1 MGACGEGVGGEAQL
15 NAPRIAVVLFGPEGR
30 GGFNQSGFAGVERA
44 RALFPALA
52 VHWCEPSAPAV
63 RAASLRGLCKESVDL
78 VIAHGGQGDAPVAAV
93 APEFGATR
101 FAITQG
107 DYLAAN
113 VACYEVLQE
122 QSAFLAG
129 VLAAATTRTGVVAH
143 MSGEK
148 VRPGLKGRAAF
159 ADGVRTQN
167 PAVKLLTTFCGNQ
180 HDADLAHRV
189 VSAQADAGADVL
201 FAMIDGGR
209 DGAIRACRERGVAQ
223 IGNVFDWTQRE
234 PEVFIASAIAD
245 SGYCIE
251 LAVRD
256 FLDGSLACGSKRVI
270 GIEADAHVRLA
281 LHARVD
287 AATRAL
293 LESFRARLVS
303 GALHPAT
310 QYDGAEFAFS

>member
-1 MGACGEGVGGEAQL
+1 M
-15 NAPRIAVVLFGPEGR
+15 
-30 GGFNQSGFAGVERA
+30 
-44 RALFPALA
+44 
-52 VHWCEPSAPAV
+52 V
-63 RAASLRGLCKESVDL
+63 RAAFLRGLCERGIDL
-78 VIAHGGQGDAPVAAV
+78 VIAHGGQGDVPVAAV
-93 APEFGATR
+93 ASEFDAVR

-107 DYLAAN
+107 DHLATN

-129 VLAAATTRTGVVAH
+129 VLAAALTKTGVVAH

-148 VRPGLKGRAAF
+148 VLPGLKGRAAF
-159 ADGVRTQN
+159 ADGVRAQN
-167 PAVKLLTTFCGNQ
+167 PDVRLLTTFCGNQ

-209 DGAIRACRERGVAQ
+209 DGAIRACRERGMVQ

-234 PEVFIASAIAD
+234 PQVFIASAIAD
-245 SGYCIE
+245 SGHCIE

-256 FLDGSLACGSKRVI
+256 FLDGRLACGSKRVI

-287 AATRAL
+287 AATRVL
-293 LESFRARLVS
+293 LESFRARLAA

-310 QYDGAEFAFS
+310 EYDGTEFAVA